1 MTFQWLFSNIAWHF
15 IQTST
20 LNAILAIKI
29 LPKVAKE
36 MVTERPQPPST
47 LPILSLFWQLLEVW
61 FHPDPLPPLVTMSLN
76 MTCFFLEFVPYFLY
90 QRNIIFLTAKKQF
103 NKQQSDVS
111 VCGYFLKFFFWK
123 VHQNTIDKYK
133 VKVDNQNHRIQ
144 VNSQHKKYML
154 TTILHDVKVLYYF
167 LIIQSL

>member
-36 MVTERPQPPST
+36 MVTGRPQPPPT

-76 MTCFFLEFVPYFLY
+76 MTFFFFDGVPYCCLSCFLCKTLKVFSS
-90 QRNIIFLTAKKQF
+90 IPPIPLTLPPLRLILFAIGVLKHLRIKRSSS
-103 NKQQSDVS
+103 NNLSK
-111 VCGYFLKFFFWK
+111 YFLKSDHNFNIKSFC
-123 VHQNTIDKYK
+123 
-133 VKVDNQNHRIQ
+133 
-144 VNSQHKKYML
+144 
-154 TTILHDVKVLYYF
+154 
-167 LIIQSL
+167 